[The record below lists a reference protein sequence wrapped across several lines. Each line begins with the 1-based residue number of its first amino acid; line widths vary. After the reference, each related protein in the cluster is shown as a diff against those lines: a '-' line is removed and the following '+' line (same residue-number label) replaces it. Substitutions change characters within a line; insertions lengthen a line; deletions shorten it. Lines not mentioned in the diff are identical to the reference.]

1 MLSVRKRNV
10 MSDKPKAPK
19 KSSITESGMIPRIN
33 LEPNAPKEPPRP
45 TTLPEMRD
53 IGATTGIMP
62 VITEGEDISAER
74 DDDSADGQ

>member
-1 MLSVRKRNV
+1 
-10 MSDKPKAPK
+10 
-19 KSSITESGMIPRIN
+19 MIPRIN

>member
-1 MLSVRKRNV
+1 

-19 KSSITESGMIPRIN
+19 QVSITESGLIPRSD
-33 LEPNAPKEPPRP
+33 LEPNTNKEPPRP
-45 TTLPEMRD
+45 TTLPEFRD

-62 VITEGEDISAER
+62 VITEGDDNSAER